1 MTAKE
6 LVVDFYKSD
15 ALINCEI
22 MKEYIHPE
30 ITFDWN
36 NSGGFS
42 KFDYKDIINFTK
54 ELSKGYVRSKVKI
67 SHIVAEGDTISVRY
81 SHLVK
86 TIENPREDML
96 LGYFMVIWEIKDNK
110 LFRGF
115 QISQKP

>member
-6 LVVDFYKSD
+6 LVIDFYKSE
-15 ALINCEI
+15 AFIKGEL
-22 MKEYIHPE
+22 MKEFIHPE

-36 NSGGFS
+36 SSAGLT
-42 KFDYKDIINFTK
+42 KFDYNDILNFTE
-54 ELSKGYVRSKVKI
+54 ELSKAYIRSKIKI
-67 SHIVAEGDTISVRY
+67 SHIVAEEDMISVRY
-81 SHLVK
+81 THFVK
-86 TIENPREDML
+86 TFENPREDIL

>member
-6 LVVDFYKSD
+6 LVVGFYKSD
-15 ALINCEI
+15 ALIDCEL
-22 MKEYIHPE
+22 MKDYIHPE
-30 ITFDWN
+30 IKFEWN
-36 NSGGFS
+36 NSGGIS
-42 KFDYKDIINFTK
+42 KFDYKDILNFT
-54 ELSKGYVRSKVKI
+54 EQLSKAYIRSKVKI
-67 SHIVAEGDTISVRY
+67 SHIVAEEDRISIRY
-81 SHLVK
+81 SHKVK